1 MVYIQAWLNIF
12 VDDLEQPHKIE
23 KIKRFYKINDITIMI
38 FIPKE

>member
-12 VDDLEQPHKIE
+12 VDDLEKHHKIE
-23 KIKRFYKINDITIMI
+23 KIKRFYKIKDVTIMI